1 MLGSQ
6 SGEKFQILLKT
17 VFVVPAQFSLKFPPQ
32 VQFYLK
38 KLQPTTKGIYSCLC
52 VCVVGENMN
61 NLHYEQ

>member
-17 VFVVPAQFSLKFPPQ
+17 VFVVLTQFSLKFPKYN
-32 VQFYLK
+32 FTLK
-38 KLQPTTKGIYSCLC
+38 KFQPATKGIYSHLC